1 MPEASK
7 TPPAIYEISLSDFY
21 IQTMSLHTDIIS
33 KIVQSLI
40 GFNIYKIILF
50 GSYARGT
57 ATKDS
62 DVDLLVI
69 LDSEEFAKT
78 FDERVDRKR
87 PISTALLEVNYQYSM
102 DIIVYSKG
110 EFDYLKNKE
119 DFFVQEIEKTGK
131 ELYGK

>member
-1 MPEASK
+1 LNKADKPCVFSRVWGKFSILENMP
-7 TPPAIYEISLSDFY
+7 
-21 IQTMSLHTDIIS
+21 LHTDIIS

-40 GFNIYKIILF
+40 DLNIYKIILF
-50 GSYARGT
+50 GSYASGT

-78 FDERVDRKR
+78 FDERMNRKR
-87 PISTALLEVNYQYSM
+87 PISTALLEVNYQYPM
-102 DIIVYSKG
+102 DIIVYSKA
-110 EFDYLKNKE
+110 EFDYLKSNE